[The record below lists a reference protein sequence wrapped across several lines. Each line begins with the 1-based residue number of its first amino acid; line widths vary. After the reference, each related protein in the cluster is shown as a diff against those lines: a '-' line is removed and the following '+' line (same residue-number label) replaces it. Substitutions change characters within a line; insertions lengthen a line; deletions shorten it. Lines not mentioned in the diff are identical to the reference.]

1 MPRHPKPR
9 AHPRDARLSTAE
21 ELRNLRLA
29 VQLRTD
35 QVKLRRLEWDTQ
47 RIALPHISPLPG
59 DSDLQ
64 MRTPMTQAD
73 LPKPKEP
80 KQPPPYESHMDSKV
94 YETLVNLYAR
104 DIQNEWD
111 RNPYNWLASISAQK
125 RRDAKG

>member
-1 MPRHPKPR
+1 MPRITHRFPKPKSK
-9 AHPRDARLSTAE
+9 PLSTAE

-47 RIALPHISPLPG
+47 TIALPHISPLPG

-64 MRTPMTQAD
+64 LRTPMTKAD
-73 LPKPKEP
+73 LPTPKEP
-80 KQPPPYESHMDSKV
+80 KRPPPYESHMDNKV

-125 RRDAKG
+125 KRDAKG